1 MYLNIVELA
10 ESFGVEERVIQ
21 DWVRHEGL
29 PHVPD
34 RGRLRFDRA
43 QVIAWAAGRGHAAK
57 AGFLA
62 AQQPAAHAGPHLEP
76 LLRAGGIWRDVPADG
91 VLGRLEQVV
100 ARLAGATPPVRQLLT
115 QRLRASDGISWAPI
129 GEGLAM
135 PHLRVP
141 VALGR
146 EGGVLAL
153 LLLREALE
161 QPSLDSVPITRLL
174 FFIAPSPR
182 AHLEWLGQLSTAL
195 LRGRLKSLLLAGAPD
210 DEILAALDPAAD
222 TRASEAPPP

>member
-1 MYLNIVELA
+1 
-10 ESFGVEERVIQ
+10 
-21 DWVRHEGL
+21 
-29 PHVPD
+29 
-34 RGRLRFDRA
+34 
-43 QVIAWAAGRGHAAK
+43 
-57 AGFLA
+57 
-62 AQQPAAHAGPHLEP
+62 
-76 LLRAGGIWRDVPADG
+76 
-91 VLGRLEQVV
+91 
-100 ARLAGATPPVRQLLT
+100 
-115 QRLRASDGISWAPI
+115 
-129 GEGLAM
+129 M